1 MGAAFALAL
10 LATAQ
15 PGTLSWSQL
24 TTISD
29 EALVRRMF
37 GDLAAFPVVT
47 SRPDPGPRRFARRW
61 ANVWFWTRAR
71 ASDRD
76 GLCETD
82 RLIVRFE
89 PAALALGGDDPPM
102 RPSRFDLK
110 TYYIVRDRGRAREG
124 RRPEGGAALDLEAA
138 CAALDPTRDGV
149 PADDSWQ
156 LMKAFELVAA
166 LGAGARAGRALAPLD
181 CTGMFW
187 NQSPPADEAACLRE
201 LSVLRETSAVWVD
214 ACQGG
219 PPLGNCIR
227 VQAPPWFIEFQLD
240 QSQRPVRIVV
250 KGIEDT
256 SSIE

>member
-1 MGAAFALAL
+1 MGAAFAFAL
-10 LATAQ
+10 LAARAAQ
-15 PGTLSWSQL
+15 HADLVGAHHPLQRGAGAA
-24 TTISD
+24 D
-29 EALVRRMF
+29 VRRPCRLP
-37 GDLAAFPVVT
+37 GGQR
-47 SRPDPGPRRFARRW
+47 RPEPGPRRYAVRRG
-61 ANVWFWTRAR
+61 NVWFWTRAR
-71 ASDRD
+71 PSDRD

-82 RLIVRFE
+82 RLIVSFE

-124 RRPEGGAALDLEAA
+124 RRPEGRAALDLEAA

-149 PADDSWQ
+149 PADNNWQ

-187 NQSPPADEAACLRE
+187 NQRRPPTRRPACASWR
-201 LSVLRETSAVWVD
+201 SGAR
-214 ACQGG
+214 
-219 PPLGNCIR
+219 PPRSGSMPARAGRRWAIASR

-256 SSIE
+256 SSVE